1 MSARGRRFIS
11 GDAMPVITIR
21 PADVTIEVA
30 AGSTLLEAIS
40 ASGHAIGY
48 ICDGY
53 GECGSCHVYV
63 HQGRMGLSGMLRAED
78 ARLDSLAVG
87 EFRIPARLPGDA
99 QERRHY
105 RGTAGLGVGSVREVV
120 NLWKK

>member
-1 MSARGRRFIS
+1 MLARGRRFIS
-11 GDAMPVITIR
+11 GDAMAVITIR

-30 AGSTLLEAIS
+30 AGSTLLEAIR

-63 HQGRMGLSGMLRAED
+63 HQGRTGLSGMHRAED
-78 ARLDSLAVG
+78 ARLDSLAGVSS
-87 EFRIPARLPGDA
+87 ASRLACQVTLRNEDITV
-99 QERRHY
+99 ELL
-105 RGTAGLGVGSVREVV
+105 GLGSG
-120 NLWKK
+120 L